1 MEIDTIIKL
10 KNINKNYAEHTV
22 LKNIN
27 LEIRQGES
35 ISVIGKSGCG
45 KTSLLRCLNLLEIP
59 NSGTMVIDGI
69 KVDALYF
76 RNSCQQSKPKKAF
89 EDVISHNQEFRD
101 LAFEIRKRVG
111 FLSQSL
117 DLFPHKTILDN
128 ISLSPIIIRNMPKEA
143 ASELSISLL
152 NKVGMSN
159 FTDRYPH
166 QLSGG
171 QKQRVAIAR
180 SLAMNPKVML
190 YDEPTS
196 ALDPSLISEIAELM
210 LELKSEGMTQV
221 VVTHS
226 MYLAKAISDRILH
239 LDAGSIVADSHPDL
253 YFSSSDNII
262 VDDSLQII
270 YE

>member
-10 KNINKNYAEHTV
+10 KNINKNYAEHSV

-59 NSGTMVIDGI
+59 NSGTITIDGI
-69 KVDALYF
+69 EVDALFF
-76 RNSCQQSKPKKAF
+76 RNLCQQTKPKKAF
-89 EDVISHNQEFRD
+89 EDVIVHNQEFRD
-101 LAFEIRKRVG
+101 LAFEIRKRIG

-128 ISLSPIIIRNMPKEA
+128 ISIAPRIIRNMNKDEA
-143 ASELSISLL
+143 TELSISLL
-152 NKVGMSN
+152 KKVGMIN

-196 ALDPSLISEIAELM
+196 ALDPSLITEIAELM
-210 LELKSEGMTQV
+210 LELKSEGMTQI

-239 LDAGSIVADSHPDL
+239 LDAGKIVADCPPDS
-253 YFSSSDNII
+253 YFSTSKEIVLDDN
-262 VDDSLQII
+262 LHII